1 MAHSPLAPV
10 DAAVDMAPAY
20 WRILVSRVPR
30 IAADRL
36 AWDIRS
42 GRFGLDGLRARAR
55 DLRAHE
61 RPDIRDRARTE
72 FLPALGM
79 GLDGIESSVH
89 FD

>member
-1 MAHSPLAPV
+1 MSDAPPAPV

-20 WRILVSRVPR
+20 WRILVSRAPR

-42 GRFGLDGLRARAR
+42 GRFGLEGLRARAR

-61 RPDIRDRARTE
+61 RPDIRARARTE
-72 FLPALGM
+72 LLPALGM
-79 GLDGIESSVH
+79 GLDGVEPSAR